1 MQTISAPLPI
11 LSLMAVIPLAGA
23 LLLWAVPALRSWA
36 RHLGLVASAATL
48 GVGLWA
54 LTHIDPS
61 QTTAIQLAETHQ
73 WIPAFG
79 IHWALGVTGLG
90 LAMLL
95 LAAFLTP
102 LVLLASWGEIPDER
116 QREFT
121 ALVLALEAFMVV
133 IFCAR
138 DVFLFYICFEAML
151 IPVYFLIG
159 RFGGPDRQRAALK
172 FLLYSLAGGLIMLI
186 GVVCLAIYGPEQ
198 GTSFLIEDLAGQLRA
213 PTGAARWMFASFFIA
228 FAIKAPMV
236 PVHTWLPDTAEQ
248 ATPGTSV
255 LLIGVL
261 DKIGTYG
268 MIALVLPLFPE
279 ASAWAAPVIVI
290 LAAVSIIYGGL
301 AAIAQDNLYRLISYT
316 SVSHFGFMV
325 MGIFIGSRLAANG
338 AMVYMVAHGLSIAGL
353 YLVTGF
359 LAQRTG
365 TVRISE
371 LGGLSRVMPVA
382 AGAFLI
388 SGLASI
394 ALPGLSGFVPE
405 WMVLTGTFS
414 RNAALGGVALAGVVI
429 AAVYMLL
436 PYQRVFTGAPDAE
449 RAQGSD
455 LDLRERLV
463 LIPVIAAML
472 ALGLAPALLTDTLD
486 GVAEQVSTTVSHPS
500 QGQTAARASDTEGVT
515 K

>member
-11 LSLMAVIPLAGA
+11 LSLMAIVPLAGA
-23 LLLWAVPALRSWA
+23 LVLWALPLRAWA
-36 RHLGLVASAATL
+36 RALGLAVSAATL
-48 GVGLWA
+48 GLGLWA
-54 LTHIDPS
+54 AAHFD
-61 QTTAIQLAETHQ
+61 TAQASTIQLAEQ
-73 WIPAFG
+73 RPWIPAFG
-79 IHWALGVTGLG
+79 IHWALGVDALG

-95 LAAFLTP
+95 LAAFLVP
-102 LVLLASWGEIPDER
+102 IVLLASWQEVPDER

-121 ALVLALEAFMVV
+121 ALVLALEAFIVV
-133 IFCAR
+133 IFAAR
-138 DVFLFYICFEAML
+138 DIFLFYICFEAML
-151 IPVYFLIG
+151 VPVYLLIG
-159 RFGGPDRQRAALK
+159 RFGGPGRQRAATK
-172 FLLYSLAGGLIMLI
+172 FILYSLAGGLIMLI
-186 GVVCLAIYGPEQ
+186 GVVSLPLYGPTDQ
-198 GTSFLIEDLAGQLRA
+198 YSFLIADLAGQIQA
-213 PTGAARWMFASFFIA
+213 PTGVSRWLFASFFLA

-325 MGIFIGSRLAANG
+325 LGIFIGSQLAANG

-353 YLVTGF
+353 YLVAGF
-359 LAQRTG
+359 LARRTG
-365 TVRISE
+365 TVSIKE
-371 LGGLSRVMPVA
+371 LGGLARVMPVA
-382 AGAFLI
+382 AGTFLVCA
-388 SGLASI
+388 LASI

-414 RNAALGGVALAGVVI
+414 RSVVLGLVALLGVVL
-429 AAVYMLL
+429 AAVYMML
-436 PYQRVFTGAPDAE
+436 PYQRVFTGAPAQE
-449 RAQGSD
+449 RTGAAD
-455 LDLRERLV
+455 LGAREKLV
-463 LIPVIAAML
+463 LVPLIAAML
-472 ALGLAPALLTDTLD
+472 VLGLVPALLTDALD
-486 GVAEQVSTTVSHPS
+486 GVAEQVSTTISSAP
-500 QGQTAARASDTEGVT
+500 QGATAAGASVTEGIL